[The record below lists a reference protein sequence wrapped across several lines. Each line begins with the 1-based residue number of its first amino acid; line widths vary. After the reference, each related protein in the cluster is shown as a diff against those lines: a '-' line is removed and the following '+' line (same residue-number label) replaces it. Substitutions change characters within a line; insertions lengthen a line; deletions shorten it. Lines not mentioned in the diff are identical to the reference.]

1 MKFHLRWGGSKMDQ
15 KERFQ
20 LGMDVLNKLVSK
32 QAIENV
38 NEMEKISPVFY
49 DLIVGF
55 GYGELWGQNNTGI
68 SLANRS
74 MITISSLITQG
85 SFEQLEFHLRVA
97 LKAGLSK
104 EEIIGTI
111 IHLSGYTGF
120 PKAVKAMQMAH
131 QLFQSLEESKE

>member
-1 MKFHLRWGGSKMDQ
+1 MDQ
-15 KERFQ
+15 KERFK
-20 LGMDVLNKLVSK
+20 LGMDVLDKLVSK
-32 QAIENV
+32 QAIEQV
-38 NEMEKISPVFY
+38 HEMEKVSPVFY

-55 GYGELWGQNNTGI
+55 GYGELWGQDTGI
-68 SLANRS
+68 TMANRS

-85 SFEQLEFHLRVA
+85 SFEQLEFHLHVA

-120 PKAVKAMQMAH
+120 PKAVKAMQLA
-131 QLFQSLEESKE
+131 QKVFKSLEETKE